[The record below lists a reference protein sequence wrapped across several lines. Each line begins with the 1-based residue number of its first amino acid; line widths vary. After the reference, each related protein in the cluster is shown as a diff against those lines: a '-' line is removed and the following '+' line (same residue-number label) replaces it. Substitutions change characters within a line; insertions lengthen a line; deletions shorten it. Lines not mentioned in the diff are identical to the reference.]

1 MTALDELTGKE
12 IWRTN
17 RHQVRESMGASP
29 DGALVYAKLMND
41 TVIAVS
47 TSESYPKTIWKVDAG
62 FGYEHNPCPITTAGK
77 TLLAAT
83 RDGVLVAINAETK
96 KILWKYKAG
105 NSSVNKIVPAK
116 DQTFWFTLAEGKVI
130 GIKSID
136 N

>member
-1 MTALDELTGKE
+1 MTALDEMTGRE

-17 RHQVRESMGASP
+17 QHQVRESMGTSP

-62 FGYEHNPCPITTAGK
+62 FGYEHNPCPITATGR
-77 TLLAAT
+77 TVLIAT

-116 DQTFWFTLAEGKVI
+116 DQTFWGTLAEGRII
-130 GIKSID
+130 GIKSMD